1 MAKKKNT
8 VSLLIDPSK
17 LSGLTDNEK
26 IIIDALNELDK
37 KIRMLSLDVDDAK
50 STASSALSAAD
61 SACRDISYYMR

>member
-1 MAKKKNT
+1 MGKKNT
-8 VSLLIDPSK
+8 GSLLIDPSR

-37 KIRMLSLDVDDAK
+37 KIRLLSYDVDDTK
-50 STASSALSAAD
+50 STASSALSAAE